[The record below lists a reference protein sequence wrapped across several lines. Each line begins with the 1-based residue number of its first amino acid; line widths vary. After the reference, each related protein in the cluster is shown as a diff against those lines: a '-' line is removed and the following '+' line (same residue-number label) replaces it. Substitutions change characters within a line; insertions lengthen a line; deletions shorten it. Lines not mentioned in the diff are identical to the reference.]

1 MHKKRRHPVVA
12 HIITAGSTVL
22 FAGIAHLN
30 RLAGNGAILRTLHRK
45 VHLKAL
51 CRKVRP
57 LKSVNRKQKQLS

>member
-1 MHKKRRHPVVA
+1 MHKNRHPVVA
-12 HIITAGSTVL
+12 HNSGINSAI
-22 FAGIAHLN
+22 AGIAHLN
-30 RLAGNGAILRTLHRK
+30 RLAGNGAILRTLRRK